1 MASITYGW
9 NLETVLEAFEIPD
22 TFSTVHPHSYEEHRR
37 ELKVAIQLLWP
48 TLEHYPGINIW
59 LMCIQDSEVNL
70 AESKM
75 VGITSMIGG
84 YVPELF
90 WSLTPNDA
98 VNKPLPI
105 NDFVSLIKFFTD
117 CRIKGID
124 LPAPT
129 IHFSGWHSEK
139 LLLDPNDIWLN

>member
-9 NLETVLEAFEIPD
+9 NLETVLKSFEIPD
-22 TFSTVHPHSYEEHRR
+22 TFSSVHPHAYEEHRR
-37 ELKVAIQLLWP
+37 ELKVTIQLLWP
-48 TLEHYPGINIW
+48 TLEKYPGIKVW
-59 LMCIQDSEVNL
+59 LMGIQDSEVNL

-75 VGITSMIGG
+75 VGISSMIVG

-98 VNKPLPI
+98 VNDPLPVG
-105 NDFVSLIKFFTD
+105 DFVSLIKFFTD
-117 CRIKGID
+117 CKVQGID

-129 IHFSGWHSEK
+129 IHFSGWHTEK